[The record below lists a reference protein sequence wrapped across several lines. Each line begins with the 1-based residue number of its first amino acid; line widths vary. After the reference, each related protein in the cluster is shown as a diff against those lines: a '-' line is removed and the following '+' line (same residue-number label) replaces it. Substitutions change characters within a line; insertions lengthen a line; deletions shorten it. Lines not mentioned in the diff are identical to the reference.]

1 MKTICRTQVMIES
14 IIMIG
19 LACLPTCA
27 ESINNSHTS
36 SKIAATLVTP
46 AAIYVN
52 PASGRDVPNADRS
65 ETNPLLTIAYTL
77 QQAIPGTI
85 VFNHNG
91 QDEIHNTG
99 VNSVSLPDNQ
109 VNVGRVME

>member
-1 MKTICRTQVMIES
+1 MIES

-19 LACLPTCA
+19 LACLPTYA
-27 ESINNSHTS
+27 ESINNSGTS

-52 PASGRDVPNADRS
+52 PASGSDAPNRGRS
-65 ETNPLLTIAYTL
+65 ENNPLRTIAYAL

-85 VFNHNG
+85 VFNNNG
-91 QDEIHNTG
+91 QDDIHNSG
-99 VNSVSLPDNQ
+99 VKSVSPPDNQ
-109 VNVGRVME
+109 VNLVE